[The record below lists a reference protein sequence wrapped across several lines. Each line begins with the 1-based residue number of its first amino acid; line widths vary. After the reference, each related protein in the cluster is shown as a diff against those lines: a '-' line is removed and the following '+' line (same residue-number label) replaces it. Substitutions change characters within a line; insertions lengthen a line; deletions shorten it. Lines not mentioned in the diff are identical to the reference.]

1 MEETVLKKVCKF
13 LKKQEN
19 NEAVFHTFWEGTKE
33 FYPSDLSKSK
43 VRAWLKQHPE
53 RFELIKSETG
63 NPFGKI
69 KLKVEASNYVLP
81 ATTKAEDIEIAQK
94 MIESID
100 NREENGHLF
109 AIICKNKAGIFPE
122 KLQDKK
128 HIRKWLTE
136 HENWFRLV
144 NDASG
149 GFIQLK

>member
-1 MEETVLKKVCKF
+1 MDETVLKKVCKF

-100 NREENGHLF
+100 NREEMAICLRLFVKIKLVYFPKSYKIRNISGNG
-109 AIICKNKAGIFPE
+109 
-122 KLQDKK
+122 
-128 HIRKWLTE
+128 
-136 HENWFRLV
+136 
-144 NDASG
+144 
-149 GFIQLK
+149 